1 MMRAFHRLLRSGRGG
16 TAAEFALVLPV
27 LLFFLIGI
35 IDAGRLMWTWNKAEK
50 ATQMGAR
57 FAVVTGP
64 VPSGLVNYSFVGVGG
79 LTQGDIVPA
88 GAYGTMTCEQPSGTV
103 TCACTTG
110 TCPWGTGAT
119 AASFTNVYDR
129 MRKFLPELA
138 TSNLQI
144 DYSPSGLGFAGNPNG
159 ADIAPLVT
167 VRLRNMTFMPIMM
180 RIFGSTI
187 ALPDFRASL
196 TLEDA
201 AGTVSN

>member
-1 MMRAFHRLLRSGRGG
+1 MMGAFNRLLRSRRGG

-27 LLFFLIGI
+27 LLFFIFGI

-57 FAVVTGP
+57 FAVVTNV
-64 VPSGLVNYSFVGVGG
+64 VPSGLVGYKFVGVGG

-88 GAYGTMTCEQPSGTV
+88 GAYGTMTCQKDTTTV
-103 TCACTTG
+103 TCTCTLG
-110 TCPWGTGAT
+110 SCPWGTGAT
-119 AASFTNVYDR
+119 AASFTSIYDR
-129 MRKFLPELA
+129 MRVFLPELA
-138 TSNLQI
+138 TNNVQI
-144 DYSPSGLGFAGNPNG
+144 DYSPSGLGYAGNPNG